1 MKFYDNGSSTYTA
14 DPLILS
20 TNEAYKIEV
29 SSTRNTDIICG
40 EGFARGVTVDNS
52 KSSEVVLFEIQPVL
66 HDEHE
71 LMLPHLCAAIL
82 DLRINITNPSSNYTK
97 FEFTVAAFRVLS
109 TQAQE
114 YQFIEF
120 SAFVQM
126 CLTDDMCSNYFR
138 FGSVTTDTVLKNEG
152 KLRNCLD
159 ADDVDGIHRRRS
171 LSAENNGDNA
181 VSLTVELGEDMFP
194 TAIVISGEDSDDDSI
209 II

>member
-1 MKFYDNGSSTYTA
+1 
-14 DPLILS
+14 
-20 TNEAYKIEV
+20 
-29 SSTRNTDIICG
+29 
-40 EGFARGVTVDNS
+40 
-52 KSSEVVLFEIQPVL
+52 
-66 HDEHE
+66 
-71 LMLPHLCAAIL
+71 
-82 DLRINITNPSSNYTK
+82 
-97 FEFTVAAFRVLS
+97 
-109 TQAQE
+109 
-114 YQFIEF
+114 
-120 SAFVQM
+120 M

-152 KLRNCLD
+152 KLRNFLD